1 MPNTRVTLETA
12 RLMMDACLN
21 KAQEMNLR
29 IIVAVAD
36 DHGDLIAFNKM
47 DGSLLI
53 STEIAI
59 NKAWTSVAI
68 KMTSNQFGQLANNNG
83 PLAWVTGTNGHRL
96 IAVAGGLPLIAGG
109 EIIGGIG
116 VSRATAE
123 QDEIIAQAGV
133 DVFQQLNA

>member
-1 MPNTRVTLETA
+1 MPTTRVTLETA
-12 RLMMDACLN
+12 RLMIDACLN
-21 KAQEMNLR
+21 KAREMNLR

-68 KMTSNQFGQLANNNG
+68 KMTSNQFGQLANNG

-96 IAVAGGLPLIAGG
+96 IAVAGGLPLIAEG
-109 EIIGGIG
+109 EIVGGIG
-116 VSRATAE
+116 VSGATAE
-123 QDEIIAQAGV
+123 EDELIAQAGV
-133 DVFQQLNA
+133 DVFLQHNA